1 MDGRV
6 LTVDFYGDMQIQM
19 DGKELREVLSKKS
32 VALISYLMAAPAR
45 QVSKNALKDL
55 FWIDA
60 GEKAAYNLRFN
71 LWNIK
76 KNIPEIDGENFIL
89 TAGGVCSINP
99 AYPVKKTGLEKLEN
113 ISDFDEEELE
123 EIIGKGAGLEFMEHF
138 YLKGCDEFNDW
149 LTLERSNRERRI
161 INAGKKAA
169 DCFEKKGEHKR
180 ALDLLKNVAFLS
192 PYEDDIHTRIMNI
205 HRAMGNF
212 GEAAGEYRN
221 YCQKLKKDLSV
232 TPSREVKEVYSDIL
246 AASRLNGAETVRIR
260 NLDYNSEYAA
270 AAEMLR
276 GLFPEFECGMTV
288 EIDNWDNLD
297 QKSKEFFEAMVR
309 EKIIIIGR

>member
-123 EIIGKGAGLEFMEHF
+123 EIIGKGAG
-138 YLKGCDEFNDW
+138 
-149 LTLERSNRERRI
+149 LERSNRERRI